1 MGAFL
6 QLGQPGRAW
15 ELALRLL
22 PVYHSFDRQ
31 TADQYRVEPY
41 VMASDVYA
49 NPSQRGRGGWTWY
62 TGSAAWYQFILLEE
76 LLGFRKEGSV
86 LYLRPVLPAGWDS
99 VHITYRYRSATY
111 RFHLS
116 QSCPAP
122 VLDGEPLT
130 GGRILLQ
137 DDGRIHE
144 AGFRPAPISARLGR
158 AGR

>member
-1 MGAFL
+1 MVLLCSGVYR
-6 QLGQPGRAW
+6 GCSPGRGGRAW
-15 ELALRLL
+15 
-22 PVYHSFDRQ
+22 
-31 TADQYRVEPY
+31 
-41 VMASDVYA
+41 
-49 NPSQRGRGGWTWY
+49 Y
-62 TGSAAWYQFILLEE
+62 TSSAAWYQYLLLEE

-116 QSCPAP
+116 SACTAP

-144 AGFRPAPISARLGR
+144 ATRGSAP
-158 AGR
+158 